1 RKTSNYLIGRA
12 FFEPQAMRASKID
25 AYFRPSL
32 SLSALSVIQVQSWRF
47 LRVMTKTRWGAN
59 KVGRW
64 RTFIGLSASLEV
76 NASRNATALIGI
88 KA

>member
-1 RKTSNYLIGRA
+1 
-12 FFEPQAMRASKID
+12 MRTVVWVFHVRLTV
-25 AYFRPSL
+25 YL